1 MTATLTSPPRRRRAG
16 IATALALV
24 AGLLAFGA
32 PLGASADVVGD
43 GPGAVSGTVTLA
55 DGSPLAGIL
64 VSASI
69 PAGEG
74 SSFGVST
81 YSDAS
86 GAYEFSG
93 LEVDNYYVQP
103 VAFGYQQTAGQNVT
117 LSVEA
122 PSATVD
128 FVILPFEVG
137 VGSIS
142 GYLTGEGGAAPNV
155 TVSAVSQTTSQNVYA
170 TTDETGFFEFT
181 GLTTGQWWVNASLG
195 SEYQYNNG
203 QTVTLTDTEPAA
215 TVDLAFVLWPV
226 GTATING
233 AVTDSATGLPIANV
247 SVQVFGTDVAHQS
260 YTTTDEAGAFSVGLL
275 PEGTYSLSYWA
286 PGYLAANTQVET
298 VSDETVTV
306 ATALVAVNATISGH
320 IKAKDGTPIA
330 GIYVNATTVDGSNFG
345 WAETDANGDY
355 VIADLGAVEY
365 TLTVGGVGTP
375 YKQKVKTKTAVANGN
390 VTANF
395 TLKNRTTGAL
405 GGVVIAANGDYYSAP
420 VCATLY
426 SATKKNPIAEVL
438 TYGPDFGDGTYTFD
452 SVKPGSYTVAFED
465 CDDNPVKAFDTA
477 FLGGAKDKAD
487 AVFITVVA
495 GEDYWENNFTV
506 EPRSTTSTISGHVE
520 KNNGTPLAG
529 LVVQATDGI
538 ASTASAVT
546 DANGNYAITGLFA
559 DEYTVTVGGI
569 ATPYVQK
576 SKTVTTVESASV
588 TVNFS
593 LKKR

>member
-1 MTATLTSPPRRRRAG
+1 MTASLASPRVRRRAAL
-16 IATALALV
+16 ATALALA
-24 AGLLAFGA
+24 AGLLTFGA

-43 GPGAVSGTVTLA
+43 GPATISGTVTLA

-81 YSDAS
+81 YSDTS

-137 VGSIS
+137 VGSIT
-142 GYLTGEGGAAPNV
+142 GYVTGEGVPAPNV

-215 TVDLAFVLWPV
+215 TADLAFVLWPV

-233 AVTDSATGLPIANV
+233 VVTDSATGLPIANV

-260 YTTTDEAGAFSVGLL
+260 YTTTDEAGAFSVELL

-286 PGYLAANTQVET
+286 PGYLVANTQVQT

-330 GIYVNATTVDGSNFG
+330 GIYVNATTSDGNIG

-355 VIADLGAVEY
+355 VITDLGAVAY
-365 TLTVGGVGTP
+365 TLTVGGLGTP
-375 YKQKVKTKTAVANGN
+375 YKEKVKTKTAVANGN
-390 VTANF
+390 VTVNF
-395 TLKNRTTGAL
+395 TLKDRTTGAL
-405 GGVVIAANGDYYSAP
+405 GGMVLAANGDYYTAP
-420 VCATLY
+420 VCAKLY

-438 TYGPDFGDGTYTFD
+438 TYGPEYGDGTYTFE
-452 SVKPGSYTVAFED
+452 SIKPGSYTVAFED

-477 FLGGAKDKAD
+477 FLGGATLKAD

-495 GEDYWENNFTV
+495 GEDNWENNFTV

-538 ASTASAVT
+538 ASSASAVT
-546 DANGNYAITGLFA
+546 DASGNYTITGLFA

-588 TVNFS
+588 TANFS